1 MWASSHE
8 TRGREALIL
17 LRYNERVRAAAPVL
31 RDAFGASLALFVA
44 VAVAVA
50 VACVAVGCTFAVSF
64 DDQPSCDGGLC
75 SDADR
80 VTPDVTVAIDGGHD
94 GSLSRDASTDAPKD
108 VFDESYQPCKGLS
121 SGLYCAGD
129 HIVGYRGPASDLVT
143 CDGGAIARVLPC
155 GDAGCIAMKDPFPD
169 TCNACPTKQNGNYC
183 GRDFPSFPVD
193 NADILIGCQFGNVSL
208 NYPCPRGCHSAGT
221 DAGCN

>member
-1 MWASSHE
+1 
-8 TRGREALIL
+8 
-17 LRYNERVRAAAPVL
+17 VRAASIALLSLVAG
-31 RDAFGASLALFVA
+31 AFGVGIGGAL
-44 VAVAVA
+44 
-50 VACVAVGCTFAVSF
+50 VGCTFAVSF

-75 SDADR
+75 VDADL
-80 VTPDVTVAIDGGHD
+80 VTPDGTIALDAGHD
-94 GSLSRDASTDAPKD
+94 ALLVDAAKDAPKD
-108 VFDESYQPCKGLS
+108 VFDESYQPCKGLL

-129 HIVGYRGPASDLVT
+129 HIVGYRGPGSDLVT
-143 CDGGAIARVLPC
+143 CDGGAIARVKPC

-169 TCNACPTKQNGNYC
+169 TCNECPTKQNGNYC
-183 GRDFPSFPVD
+183 GRDFAGFPTD